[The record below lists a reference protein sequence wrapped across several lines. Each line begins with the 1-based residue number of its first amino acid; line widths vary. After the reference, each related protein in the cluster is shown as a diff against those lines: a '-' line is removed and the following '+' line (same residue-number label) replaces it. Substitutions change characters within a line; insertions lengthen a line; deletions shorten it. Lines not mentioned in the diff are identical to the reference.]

1 MRNFPLLAQR
11 VFNTPVA
18 ISPMKLDAIVE
29 YLDLR
34 MSGNLPERIGVGALE
49 GAQMRALA
57 DDASFYSQDTR
68 RPFRSSGHIAV
79 IPVRGTLV
87 QKASFMDAESG
98 LVGYNDILRQAR
110 AAMDADDIHGIFMPY
125 GTGGGECA
133 GMWAAAEELASFS
146 KAEGGKPIY
155 AYLDDHACSAGYVLA
170 SSADRI
176 FGRREVYGGSI
187 AALISMVD
195 KSKAYE
201 QVGLQQ
207 HVVRADWADRKAR
220 GTGGEA
226 FDSELIASMQ
236 HLVNESSDL
245 IVEFVSAM
253 RSIPEDQIKALRGD
267 IFTATEMMEIGL
279 MDEIASEQEAWA
291 QLESD
296 TRSTR
301 K

>member
-1 MRNFPLLAQR
+1 MTNFPLWAQR

-34 MSGNLPERIGVGALE
+34 MSGGLPDRINVGALE
-49 GAQMRALA
+49 GVQMRAMA
-57 DDASFYSQDTR
+57 DDASFYASDTQ

-87 QKASFMDAESG
+87 QKASWMDAESG

-110 AAMDADDIHGIFMPY
+110 AAMAADDIHGIFMPY
-125 GTGGGECA
+125 ATGGGECA
-133 GMWAAAEELASFS
+133 GMWATAEELASYS

-195 KSKAYE
+195 KSQAY
-201 QVGLQQ
+201 QNAGLKQ

-226 FDSELIASMQ
+226 FDAGLMASMQ
-236 HLVNESSDL
+236 HLVDEASEL

-253 RSIPEDQIKALRGD
+253 RGIPVAQIKALRGD
-267 IFTATEMMEIGL
+267 IFTASEMLEAGL
-279 MDEIASEQEAWA
+279 LDEIASEQEAWA

-296 TRSTR
+296 IRTTP
-301 K
+301 

>member
-1 MRNFPLLAQR
+1 MSNYPLWAQR
-11 VFNTPVA
+11 AFNTPVA
-18 ISPMKLDAIVE
+18 ISRLKLDAITE
-29 YLDLR
+29 YLDMRLT
-34 MSGNLPERIGVGALE
+34 GGLPERVNVGTLE
-49 GAQMRALA
+49 GVQMRAMA
-57 DDASFYSQDTR
+57 DDASFYDGDTR
-68 RPFRSSGHIAV
+68 RAFRSRGRIAV

-87 QKASFMDAESG
+87 QKASWMDAESG

-110 AAMDADDIHGIFMPY
+110 AASDDSDIDGIFMPY
-125 GTGGGECA
+125 ASGGGECA
-133 GMWAAAEELASFS
+133 GMWAAAEELASMS

-155 AYLDDHACSAGYVLA
+155 AYLDDNACSAAYVLA

-176 FGRREVYGGSI
+176 IGRREVYGGSI

-201 QVGLQQ
+201 KVGLQQ
-207 HVVRADWADRKAR
+207 YVVRTSWADRKAR

-226 FDSELIASMQ
+226 FDDELIASME
-236 HLVNESSDL
+236 HLVDEASEL

-253 RSIPEDQIKALRGD
+253 RGIPEDQIKALRGD
-267 IFTATEMMEIGL
+267 IFTASEMLEIGL
-279 MDEIASEQEAWA
+279 LDEIASEKDAWA

-296 TRSTR
+296 TRSKR